1 MCKSGCVHDPVINA
15 DFRTPRGWGSGHLQ
29 TIRSRVIPRT
39 FDLHRYGSRRNL
51 LVDVED
57 GSGDRLMV
65 RLHRSRWT
73 PDGGPR
79 RGLVVLIHG
88 LGGSADSDYVRAS
101 AQGLLAAG
109 YNVARVDLRSA
120 GLSGETS
127 AHMYHAG
134 KTDDL
139 RAVLRHLAEQPEA
152 RDNAGDAP
160 RLIVMGF
167 SLGGAATLKLLG
179 EPLTGL
185 PVVGAVTVSA
195 PLDLIVG
202 STHLSNTMFGLY
214 ERYILMAL
222 RRDSL
227 RPAPGGH
234 PRVSDAERD
243 GIRRARTLPDFDDVL
258 TAPRNG
264 WRDALEYYTVNS
276 AQQFLPQISV
286 PTLVIHSLDD
296 PMLPAGPYRE
306 VQWGQLERATGVRRA
321 ITARGGHVGF
331 HESGNP
337 MPWYVG
343 RAIGFLDQ
351 GRPSDR

>member
-1 MCKSGCVHDPVINA
+1 MAPDPVINA
-15 DFRTPRGWGSGHLQ
+15 GFRTPRGWRSGHLQ
-29 TIRSRVIPRT
+29 TIRSRVVPRT
-39 FDLHRYGSRRNL
+39 YDLHRRGSRRNL
-51 LVDVED
+51 LVDVDD

-65 RLHRSRWT
+65 QVHRTRWT
-73 PDGGPR
+73 PDGRSR

-88 LGGSADSDYVRAS
+88 LGGSAESDYVRAS

-120 GLSGETS
+120 GLSGATS

-139 RAVLRHLAEQPEA
+139 RAVLSHLAEQPEA
-152 RDNAGDAP
+152 RDNAHATP

-179 EPLTGL
+179 EPLRGL
-185 PVVGAVTVSA
+185 PVVAGVTVSA

-227 RPAPGGH
+227 RPAPGGR
-234 PRVSDAERD
+234 PRVSDTERA
-243 GIRRARTLPDFDDVL
+243 GIRRARSLPDFDDVL

-264 WRDALEYYTVNS
+264 WRDALEYYSVNS
-276 AQQFLPQISV
+276 ANQFLPAIRV
-286 PTLVIHSLDD
+286 PTLVIHALDD
-296 PMLPAGPYRE
+296 PMLPASPYRE
-306 VQWGQLERATGVRRA
+306 VDWARLEHTTGVRRA
-321 ITARGGHVGF
+321 ITPHGGHVGF
-331 HESGNP
+331 HERGQQ

-343 RAIGFLDQ
+343 RAIEFLSQ
-351 GRPSDR
+351 V